1 MGNSEILLKE
11 ALMAAEESGAEVELL
26 RLHELNIKPCIGC
39 ISCSKDQQSGGTGA
53 CVIKDD
59 DMPFFNEKLLA
70 CDGIIVGIP
79 VYIMGPPGYFKV
91 LCDRIGPSHDIAWQ
105 MEAKKIA
112 EADGRESKI
121 DPRYFKERVSGF
133 IAVGGAPTPDWLSLA
148 LPLMNLFTFPMQIE
162 VIDQMQVLATPL
174 PAQVVLNVEALERAR
189 RLGRHVAE
197 AMGKSPEQLEW
208 KGDDPGTCPVC
219 HSNVMIVGTRSPV
232 ECAICGIKGD
242 LVENNGEITVTFSE
256 EQKSIAR
263 LTIEGKKMHFDD
275 VVETVGKNM
284 PFMGEAQSR
293 LKKYLSIK
301 SVKPP
306 K

>member
-1 MGNSEILLKE
+1 
-11 ALMAAEESGAEVELL
+11 
-26 RLHELNIKPCIGC
+26 
-39 ISCSKDQQSGGTGA
+39 
-53 CVIKDD
+53 VIKDD
-59 DMPFFNEKLLA
+59 DMPFFNEKLLG
-70 CDGIIVGIP
+70 CDGIIVGMP
-79 VYIMGPPGYFKV
+79 VYIMAPPGYFKV

-121 DPRYFKERVSGF
+121 DPRFFKQRVSGF
-133 IAVGGAPTPDWLSLA
+133 IAVGGAPTADWLSLA
-148 LPLMNLFTFPMQIE
+148 LPLMNIFTFPMQIE
-162 VIDQMQVLATPL
+162 VIDQMQVMATPL
-174 PAQVVLNVEALERAR
+174 PAQVVLNEEALGRAR
-189 RLGRHVAE
+189 RLGQNVAE
-197 AMGKSPEQLEW
+197 AMGTPPEQLEW
-208 KGDDPGTCPVC
+208 MGDDPGTCPVC
-219 HSNVMIVGTRSPV
+219 HSNVMIVGKRSPV
-232 ECAICGIKGD
+232 ECAICGIKGE

-284 PFMGEAQSR
+284 PFMGEVQSR
-293 LKKYLSIK
+293 LKKYISIK